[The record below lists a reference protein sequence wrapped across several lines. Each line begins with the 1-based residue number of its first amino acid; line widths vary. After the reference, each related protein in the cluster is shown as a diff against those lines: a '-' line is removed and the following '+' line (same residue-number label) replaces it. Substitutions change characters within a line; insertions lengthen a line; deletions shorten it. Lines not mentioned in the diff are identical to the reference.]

1 LTTTSW
7 REKLLQ
13 TPIGDYR
20 KNAVSLILAPYII
33 NIKKLS
39 SDDAFNIIKEWLD
52 KCNEIRRLDCIV
64 KANKQDMVK
73 LLQYN
78 LEGLIQYIDMTGIAN
93 L

>member
-1 LTTTSW
+1 
-7 REKLLQ
+7 LQ

-20 KNAVSLILAPYII
+20 KNAVSLILAPYLI

-52 KCNEIRRLDCIV
+52 KCNEIRRLVCIV
-64 KANKQDMVK
+64 MANKQDMVK

-78 LEGLIQYIDMTGIAN
+78 LEGLIQHIDMTGIAN

>member
-1 LTTTSW
+1 
-7 REKLLQ
+7 LQ